1 METIIHKLCEYQN
14 NRIFIKRED
23 LLPFCFGGNKARKA
37 ELFFKEIDKGNYQS
51 IVTYGSSSSNHCRV
65 VANMAAA
72 REIPCY
78 IISPL
83 ESSKTTFNSILMKLF
98 NVKIKVV
105 PVKDVHDTIDETLKE
120 LKAQKLNPYFI
131 AGGGH
136 GDIGTRAY
144 EECYSEIKAYEK
156 REKNYFEY
164 IFLASGT
171 GTTQAG
177 LVCGQLLNNDNRKI
191 VGISIA
197 RKNPYGKSVVE
208 ESIHQYLRN
217 NQSLI
222 SQKMIRQNTVFID
235 DYVNGGYGSHNNC
248 VHELIKTVMYQYGI
262 PMDETY
268 VGKAFYGMLK
278 YIEKENIS
286 GKNILFLHTG
296 GTPLFFDNI
305 KAVEKEALK

>member
-1 METIIHKLCEYQN
+1 METIIQKLQEYQN
-14 NRIFIKRED
+14 NTIFLKRED
-23 LLPFCFGGNKARKA
+23 LIPFCFGGNKARKA
-37 ELFFKEIDKGNYQS
+37 KLFFEEIDKGNYDS
-51 IVTYGSSSSNHCRV
+51 IVTYGSSSSNHCRII
-65 VANMAAA
+65 ANMAAA
-72 REIPCY
+72 RKMMCY

-83 ESSKTTFNSILMKLF
+83 ENSKTTFNSILMDMF
-98 NVKIKVV
+98 HVKIIEV
-105 PVKDVHDTIDETLKE
+105 PVKDVHDTIERTLRE
-120 LKAQKLNPYFI
+120 LVSQGQNPYFI

-156 REKNYFEY
+156 REKKYFEY

-208 ESIHQYLRN
+208 ESIRQYLKN
-217 NQSLI
+217 NQSPI
-222 SQKMIRQNTVFID
+222 SQEMIERNTVFID
-235 DYVNGGYGSHNNC
+235 DYVNGGYGNYNHS
-248 VHELIKTVMYQYGI
+248 VHELIKKMMYQYGI

-278 YIEKENIS
+278 YIKKEKIS

-296 GTPLFFDNI
+296 GTPLFFDSI
-305 KAVEKEALK
+305 KTVEKEALK